1 MTTLAQAHGGPD
13 ASYHGERG
21 HWEIVYTVTRD
32 ADILD
37 RANWDAVLRTL
48 MQTQYNAG
56 DGWAIES
63 SGHWAVGH
71 IERIV
76 VDPAGEYQDLPE
88 KIRADLEEYPVLD
101 EELYSDM
108 ETVATWD
115 LWDAMPMRERVELLK
130 DQGYSI
136 FTARCSAGNLY
147 DYNPDAYCYIQAL
160 ATE

>member
-21 HWEIVYTVTRD
+21 HWEIVYTITRD
-32 ADILD
+32 ASILD
-37 RANWDAVLRTL
+37 RANWDAVLRML
-48 MQTQYNAG
+48 NNAG
-56 DGWAIES
+56 TGWAIET

-71 IERIV
+71 IQFIV
-76 VDPAGEYQDLPE
+76 VDPAGEYRDLPE
-88 KIRADLEEYPVLD
+88 QVRADLEAYPVLD

-108 ETVATWD
+108 ETEATLE
-115 LWDAMPMRERVELLK
+115 LWDAMPMWQRVDILR

-147 DYNPDAYCYIQAL
+147 DYNPDAYYYIQAL